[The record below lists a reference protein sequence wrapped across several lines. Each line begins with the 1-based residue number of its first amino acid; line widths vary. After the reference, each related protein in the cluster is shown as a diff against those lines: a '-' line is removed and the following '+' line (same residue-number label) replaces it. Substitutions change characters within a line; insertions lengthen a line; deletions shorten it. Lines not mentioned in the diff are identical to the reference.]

1 MTMDDPIAELKGVG
15 EATAKLVRK
24 LGIESVCDLLEYYPR
39 AYQDYSVVLPIN
51 RLKPGTVCL
60 RAKISSIKGRYVKR
74 GMHVTEAVASDAT
87 GSVRLV
93 WFNQPY
99 RENGT
104 KRSEEYFIVGEFGF
118 SGRNLSI
125 TSPQLE
131 LVSDLPLNSARI
143 VPIYRETKGLTSK
156 QLRKYIRSALDNV
169 VIDETLPSKVIS
181 GNKLLDRSAA
191 LHKTHFPET
200 MEDVNAAKRRLGF
213 EEIYILALASML
225 NKQELHGQH
234 ALSVPFIEELAKKFV
249 ASLGFTLTDAQR
261 KVVWQIY
268 KDMERDMPMNR
279 LVEGDVGSGKTVV
292 AAMAS
297 VMAMAQNFQVVLM
310 APSEILAR
318 QHAETL
324 HRLLQPHGFADSL
337 GLLIGAATK
346 QVKTKLKQRIKNGEV
361 RFIVGTHALIQDDVD
376 MHSLALVIIDE
387 QHRFGVEQRKA
398 LQFKA
403 GHMPHVLSLTATP
416 IPRSLALTVYG
427 EMDISVIDT
436 LPLGRKQI
444 KTELVS
450 PNSVAQLYDK
460 VRSQVTEGRQVFWIC
475 PLISESGALQAKAAE
490 KVYEHLAKGVF
501 KDLRVALLHG
511 RMKSSEKE
519 QIMQQFIEHKVD
531 ILVSTTVIEVGVN
544 VPNATVM
551 VIESAD
557 RFGLAQLHQ
566 LRGRVGRGEHQSYC
580 FLVLSDSKAP
590 SKRLRYITQTTDG
603 FKLAEYDLELRGPGA
618 IYGSSQH
625 GALDLRVAQLTD
637 TKLIAA
643 ARAAAREFLDS
654 GEDLIQYSEL
664 NESVSKARSITNLN

>member
-1 MTMDDPIAELKGVG
+1 MDDPVAELKGVG
-15 EATAKLVRK
+15 DATVKLLSK
-24 LGIESVCDLLEYYPR
+24 LGIVTSKDLLEYYPR
-39 AYQDYSVVLPIN
+39 AYQDYSVVVPIN
-51 RLKPGTVCL
+51 RIRPGTVCL
-60 RAKISSIKGRYVKR
+60 RAKISSIKGRYVRR

-104 KRSEEYFIVGEFGF
+104 KRNEEYFIVGEFGF

-131 LVSDLPLNSARI
+131 LVSDLPINSARI
-143 VPIYRETKGLTSK
+143 VPVYRETKGLTSK
-156 QLRKYIRSALDNV
+156 QLRKYIHEALGNV
-169 VIDETLPSKVIS
+169 QIDETLPKKVIVH
-181 GNKLLDRSAA
+181 NRLLNRSAA
-191 LHKTHFPET
+191 LRCMHFPET
-200 MEDVNAAKRRLGF
+200 IDDVNAAKRRLGF
-213 EEIYILALASML
+213 EEIYTLALASMF
-225 NKQELHGQH
+225 NKQELLGQH
-234 ALSVPFIEELAKKFV
+234 ALSVPFVETLAKNFV
-249 ASLGFTLTDAQR
+249 TSLGFTLTDAQR

-268 KDMERDMPMNR
+268 MDMERDMPMNR

-292 AAMAS
+292 AAMAA
-297 VMAMAQNFQVVLM
+297 VMAMAQKFQVVLM
-310 APSEILAR
+310 APTEILAR

-324 HRLLQPHGFADSL
+324 HQLLQPLGFAESI
-337 GLLIGAATK
+337 GLLIGATTK
-346 QVKTKLKQRIKNGEV
+346 KIKKELKMRIKNGDV
-361 RFIVGTHALIQDDVD
+361 RFVIGTHALIQDDVD
-376 MHSLALVIIDE
+376 MHSLALIIIDE

-398 LQFKA
+398 LQSKA

-475 PLISESGALQAKAAE
+475 PLISESSSLQAKAAE
-490 KVYEHLAKGVF
+490 KMHEHLAKGVF

-618 IYGSSQH
+618 IYGTSQH